1 MLTHRSKGF
10 SFIELLAVLVI
21 LGLIAAALT
30 PTIFSKIAQ
39 GKIKSAKVQMSSF
52 DQALNNF
59 NLDCGFFPATEQ
71 GLDALINPPTNGKTC
86 KSFDPNGY
94 FGKKKIP
101 QDPWGEPYVYAS
113 PGQANPG
120 SYDLSSAGPD
130 KSPGTEDDI
139 KGWE

>member
-1 MLTHRSKGF
+1 MKRYRTQGF

-39 GKIKSAKVQMSSF
+39 GKIKSAKVQMSSL

-59 NLDCGFFPATEQ
+59 NLDCGFFPSTEQ
-71 GLDALINPPTNGKTC
+71 GLDTLITAPSNGKSC

-101 QDPWGEPYVYAS
+101 LDPWSEPYIYTS
-113 PGQANPG
+113 PGQVNAG

-130 KSPGTEDDI
+130 KSPATDDDV